1 MNTFNRD
8 GVGRDEE
15 TLLTGTEWGGG
26 DRKILTGRR
35 IPSRDGV
42 EISDRSIL
50 AAKGLGVVTEVSCQG

>member
-26 DRKILTGRR
+26 
-35 IPSRDGV
+35 
-42 EISDRSIL
+42 
-50 AAKGLGVVTEVSCQG
+50 TEKF